1 MKHFLVCDQS
11 APALGAVSKMYASSV
26 SKKIPPRA
34 HRGGVRR
41 RVLTV
46 HGISKNKKRP
56 DQEFHGISHGK
67 YRPDLRFTL
76 STFTVS
82 LTVSTSMYKK
92 KNRENGTSRFL
103 GTVKKLGGRI
113 CKVPGE

>member
-1 MKHFLVCDQS
+1 MKHFLVCAQP
-11 APALGAVSKMYASSV
+11 PAQPGAVSKMYTGSV

-34 HRGGVRR
+34 HRGGVR
-41 RVLTV
+41 LGAFTV

-56 DQEFHGISHGK
+56 DQGFHGISHGK